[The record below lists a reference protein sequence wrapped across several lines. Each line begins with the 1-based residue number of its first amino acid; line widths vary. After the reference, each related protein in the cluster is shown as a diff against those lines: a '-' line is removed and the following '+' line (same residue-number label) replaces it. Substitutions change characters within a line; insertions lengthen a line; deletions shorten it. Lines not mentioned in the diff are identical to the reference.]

1 MHFWIPFSVWSI
13 FIENLNSKFS
23 RNFIKFACS
32 TLRRPRPSGASTA
45 PPSQR
50 DSLDT
55 MPSWTT
61 SSTFQAERN
70 EEKDAWPTFLILFL
84 HIILPC
90 CLRFWSSVSWFSLQV
105 ADVHQ
110 IAFSSHRDVQSFMDQ
125 FSQGEEPAPNLETAA
140 ETVVD
145 RDESPSKALAL
156 GLFWTGWTGWNSMDR
171 MDRMAT
177 CQLARC
183 EKAASCGRRSNE
195 RYIFD
200 LRRGL
205 KVGKVPWRPSLRVPA
220 LAARNSSK
228 SACTVT
234 LVALVALG
242 STGSARGIRVW
253 KPSLDFGLR
262 LKSSPGPGM
271 TKWRNDFAHAAKR
284 AYACIGD
291 AHLGWKKMDC
301 AVLLLKTSFSSM
313 IWLSTRFSL
322 FFFTFE
328 NHFSNCFFKNPW
340 IKTFWTSHSALL
352 FLPSFFLI
360 RSQLPCVRAYGWI
373 SAQVARDFLRCSK
386 LGPGGRPQKIWGFD
400 RISRC
405 FSEVFEVFL
414 FSPLGH

>member
-1 MHFWIPFSVWSI
+1 
-13 FIENLNSKFS
+13 
-23 RNFIKFACS
+23 
-32 TLRRPRPSGASTA
+32 
-45 PPSQR
+45 
-50 DSLDT
+50 
-55 MPSWTT
+55 
-61 SSTFQAERN
+61 
-70 EEKDAWPTFLILFL
+70 
-84 HIILPC
+84 
-90 CLRFWSSVSWFSLQV
+90 
-105 ADVHQ
+105 
-110 IAFSSHRDVQSFMDQ
+110 
-125 FSQGEEPAPNLETAA
+125 
-140 ETVVD
+140 
-145 RDESPSKALAL
+145 
-156 GLFWTGWTGWNSMDR
+156 MDR

-205 KVGKVPWRPSLRVPA
+205 KVGKVPWRPPLRVPA

-301 AVLLLKTSFSSM
+301 GVLLLKTSFSSM

-328 NHFSNCFFKNPW
+328 DHFSNFYF
-340 IKTFWTSHSALL
+340 
-352 FLPSFFLI
+352 
-360 RSQLPCVRAYGWI
+360 
-373 SAQVARDFLRCSK
+373 
-386 LGPGGRPQKIWGFD
+386 
-400 RISRC
+400 
-405 FSEVFEVFL
+405 
-414 FSPLGH
+414 

>member
-1 MHFWIPFSVWSI
+1 MIFKRNLSYAFLSI
-13 FIENLNSKFS
+13 FIENLKQILKKFHQ
-23 RNFIKFACS
+23 ICHS

-70 EEKDAWPTFLILFL
+70 EEKDTWPTFLVLFL

-171 MDRMAT
+171 MDRMDRMAT

-220 LAARNSSK
+220 LAARNSSE

-234 LVALVALG
+234 LVALG

-301 AVLLLKTSFSSM
+301 AVLLLNTSFSSM
-313 IWLSTRFSL
+313 IWLSTRFSQ

-328 NHFSNCFFKNPW
+328 NHFSNFF
-340 IKTFWTSHSALL
+340 F
-352 FLPSFFLI
+352 
-360 RSQLPCVRAYGWI
+360 
-373 SAQVARDFLRCSK
+373 
-386 LGPGGRPQKIWGFD
+386 
-400 RISRC
+400 
-405 FSEVFEVFL
+405 
-414 FSPLGH
+414 